1 LTSTIDTDSPP
12 PVPGTEVRRG
22 GSLPLLWSFV
32 RPHRVALLVG
42 ILLGLIGTGT
52 SLATPLV
59 TKWVL
64 DSLDTSLR
72 IDTAVI
78 ALVGLLV
85 VGSIVEFTQLILL
98 GQVAENIVLDARRRL
113 VRRMF
118 RLRIGD
124 LATRSSGELTTRVTS
139 DTVLLRQAASTSI
152 VGIINAVVGI
162 VGSVVLMAILDWV
175 LLATTLAS
183 LSLVFV
189 AFAVLM
195 PRLATAQTR
204 AQEAVGRL
212 GGRLEGSLRAIRT
225 VKTSQAEGRESDLI
239 LVHAQESAG
248 QSIRAVRIGAI
259 VQAVAGGGIQLAI
272 IAILG
277 VGAWRVSEDLLAVSS
292 LIAFLLYA
300 FQLAGPVATMTGA
313 ITTLQSGIAAA
324 RRIQEIESLE
334 EEPTDPISA
343 PDSTVAATREAGED
357 DLAVISLD
365 HVTARYGPG
374 LTPAVNDVTISIPRT
389 GHVAI
394 VGPSGAGKSTMFSL
408 MLGFLRPE
416 RGQIRLDGVPYD
428 QRSLASIRERIA
440 YVEQDGPLLPGTLLD
455 NLRFSY
461 PDVDDAAIWEA
472 LRSVQL
478 DERVRALP
486 DGLDTGISA
495 TTVSGGERQRI
506 ALARVLV
513 GSPKVLL
520 LDEATAQLDGLT
532 EAAVQQCTQR
542 IAASGA
548 VVTIAHRLSTVLD
561 ADQIILME
569 SGSVRARGTHA
580 ELVETDDLYRRLVE
594 SLRIAQFLPATSPV
608 AA

>member
-1 LTSTIDTDSPP
+1 MTSSIDPPITIPT
-12 PVPGTEVRRG
+12 VPSRRG
-22 GSLPLLWSFV
+22 ENLRLLWTFV
-32 RPHRVALLVG
+32 HPHRVALLVG
-42 ILLGLIGTGT
+42 ILLGLVATGA
-52 SLATPLV
+52 SLASPLV

-64 DSLDTSLR
+64 DSLDSSLE
-72 IDTAVI
+72 INTAVF
-78 ALVGLLV
+78 ALVGLLI
-85 VGSIVEFTQLILL
+85 VGSVVEFVQLVLL

-124 LATRSSGELTTRVTS
+124 LASRSSGELTTRVTS
-139 DTVLLRQAASTSI
+139 DTVLLRQAASTSV
-152 VGIINAVVGI
+152 VGIINSVVGI
-162 VGSVVLMAILDWV
+162 IGAVTLMAILDWV

-183 LSLVFV
+183 LSLVVV

-225 VKTSQAEGRESDLI
+225 VKTSQAEDRESDSVLI
-239 LVHAQESAG
+239 HAQESAN
-248 QSIRAVRIGAI
+248 QSIRAVRLGAV
-259 VQAVAGGGIQLAI
+259 VQAIARAGIQLAI

-277 VGAWRVSEDLLAVSS
+277 VGAYRVSEDLLAVSS

-300 FQLAGPVATMTGA
+300 FQLAAPIGTLTGA
-313 ITTLQSGIAAA
+313 ITQLQSGIAAA
-324 RRIQEIESLE
+324 RRIQEIESLDI
-334 EEPTDPISA
+334 EPTSPVDSGTSPCWPTSEGDR
-343 PDSTVAATREAGED
+343 PDGP
-357 DLAVISLD
+357 VISLD
-365 HVTARYGPG
+365 HVTARYAPD
-374 LTPAVNDVTISIPRT
+374 LAPAISDVTLTIPRT
-389 GHVAI
+389 GHIAI

-416 RGQIRLDGVPYD
+416 QGDLLLDGISYD
-428 QRSLASIRERIA
+428 RRTLASIRERIA
-440 YVEQDGPLLPGTLLD
+440 YVEQDGPLLPGTLRD
-455 NLRFSY
+455 NLAFSY
-461 PDVDDAAIWEA
+461 PEVDDAAIWDA

-478 DERVRALP
+478 DERVHSLP
-486 DGLDTGISA
+486 NGLDTAIA
-495 TTVSGGERQRI
+495 AATVSGGERQRI

-513 GSPKVLL
+513 GSPRVLL

-532 EAAVQQCTQR
+532 EAAVQAC
-542 IAASGA
+542 IARVARSGA

-569 SGSVRARGTHA
+569 GGSVRARGTHA
-580 ELVETDDLYRRLVE
+580 DLLETDDLYRRLVE
-594 SLRIAQFLPATSPV
+594 SLRIVRSVPSVPPV

>member
-1 LTSTIDTDSPP
+1 MTSTIDPDSPA

-32 RPHRVALLVG
+32 RPHRVALLIG
-42 ILLGLIGTGT
+42 ILLGLIATGT

-85 VGSIVEFTQLILL
+85 VGSIVEFAQLVLL

-124 LATRSSGELTTRVTS
+124 LASRSSGELTTRVTS

-162 VGSVVLMAILDWV
+162 AGSVVLMAILDWV

-225 VKTSQAEGRESDLI
+225 VKTSQAEARESDLI

-259 VQAVAGGGIQLAI
+259 VQAIAGGGIQLAI

-277 VGAWRVSEDLLAVSS
+277 VGAWRVSQDLLAVSS

-300 FQLAGPVATMTGA
+300 FQLAGPVGTLTGA

-324 RRIQEIESLE
+324 RRIQEIESLD

-343 PDSTVAATREAGED
+343 PETLAIEPAGAGHDEA
-357 DLAVISLD
+357 AVISLD

-374 LTPAVNDVTISIPRT
+374 LAPAVDDVTITIPRT

-394 VGPSGAGKSTMFSL
+394 VGPSGSGKSTMFSL

-416 RGQIRLDGVPYD
+416 RGQLRLDGVPYD

-440 YVEQDGPLLPGTLLD
+440 YVEQDGPLLPGTLRD

-461 PDVDDAAIWEA
+461 PDVDDTAIWEA

-478 DERVRALP
+478 EERVRALP
-486 DGLDTGISA
+486 SGLDTEISA

-513 GSPKVLL
+513 GSPRVLL

-532 EAAVQQCTQR
+532 EAAVQQCIQR
-542 IAASGA
+542 VAASGA

-569 SGSVRARGTHA
+569 GGSVRARGTHA
-580 ELVETDDLYRRLVE
+580 ELVGTDDLYRRLVE
-594 SLRIAQFLPATSPV
+594 SLRIAQIDPAMPPV

>member
-1 LTSTIDTDSPP
+1 LTSHTDMPTSPMSGP
-12 PVPGTEVRRG
+12 SLRG
-22 GSLPLLWSFV
+22 DSLRLLWTFV
-32 RPHRVALLVG
+32 HPHRIVLLVG
-42 ILLGLIGTGT
+42 ILLGLLATGA

-64 DSLDTSLR
+64 DSLDSSFQ
-72 IDTAVI
+72 IDTAVL

-85 VGSIVEFTQLILL
+85 IGSVVEFIQLILL

-152 VGIINAVVGI
+152 VGIINSVVGI
-162 VGSVVLMAILDWV
+162 VGSIVLMAILDWV

-183 LSLVFV
+183 LALVFV
-189 AFAVLM
+189 AFAALM

-225 VKTSQAEGRESDLI
+225 IKTSQAEGRVSDPV
-239 LVHAQESAG
+239 LVHALESAN
-248 QSIRAVRIGAI
+248 QSIRAVRIGAL
-259 VQAVAGGGIQLAI
+259 VQAIAGAGIQLAI

-277 VGAWRVSEDLLAVSS
+277 VGAYRVSEDLLAVSS

-300 FQLAGPVATMTGA
+300 FQLAGPISTLTGA
-313 ITTLQSGIAAA
+313 ITQLQSGIAAA
-324 RRIQEIESLE
+324 RRIQEIESLDVE
-334 EEPTDPISA
+334 ATSPADPIASPSDSVGDTDPTGG
-343 PDSTVAATREAGED
+343 P
-357 DLAVISLD
+357 VIVFD
-365 HVTARYGPG
+365 RVTARYAPG
-374 LTPAVNDVTISIPRT
+374 LAPAVSDVTLTIPRT

-408 MLGFLRPE
+408 ILGFLRPE
-416 RGQIRLDGVPYD
+416 QGDLRLDGILYE
-428 QRSLASIRERIA
+428 QRTLASIRERIA
-440 YVEQDGPLLPGTLLD
+440 YVEQDGPLLPGTLRD
-455 NLRFSY
+455 NLAFSY
-461 PDVDDAAIWEA
+461 PEVDDEALWEV

-478 DERVRALP
+478 DERVRSLP
-486 DGLDTGISA
+486 EGLDTEIAA
-495 TTVSGGERQRI
+495 TTISGGERQRI

-532 EAAVQQCTQR
+532 EAAVQACIGRVVST
-542 IAASGA
+542 GA
-548 VVTIAHRLSTVLD
+548 VVTIAHRLSTVVD
-561 ADQIILME
+561 ADQIVLME
-569 SGSVRARGTHA
+569 RGSIRARGTHT
-580 ELVETDDLYRRLVE
+580 ELLATDDLYRRLVE
-594 SLRIAQFLPATSPV
+594 SLRIAQHVSGIPTVSV
-608 AA
+608 